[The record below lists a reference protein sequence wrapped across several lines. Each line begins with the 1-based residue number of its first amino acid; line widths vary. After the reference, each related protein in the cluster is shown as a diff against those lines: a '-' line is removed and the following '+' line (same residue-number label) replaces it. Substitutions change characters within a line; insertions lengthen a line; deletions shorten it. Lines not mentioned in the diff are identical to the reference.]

1 MDYNHC
7 SNIGIRFSA
16 EWFHYFI
23 TQKLNANLAT
33 KTKLLTMNKPLLL
46 FLVLFLT
53 VKITVGQSLFTPG
66 EGLQFTFSAG
76 ETQYKEYLFNGLRN
90 DGVDLSL
97 GLNYGIQKNA
107 LNHEFGWNIDA
118 AALWNRYGWISE
130 YIQLSNLH
138 YRLLADA
145 GKRFQLGGNV
155 SYSSS
160 FYRNENFDSQHN
172 YWVTTLNMGISA
184 CYSLPI
190 NSTWTMMIPL
200 NIPFAGFLSR
210 PATNRNLILNE
221 PDLKLSDILR
231 RVNSNFKFVT
241 IGKKYFDIETGL
253 FFHTRLHNNKP
264 VTIGY
269 RVRYEQT
276 ATSLKTQLFTNQL
289 CIQYPLSKRQ
299 K

>member
-1 MDYNHC
+1 LAK
-7 SNIGIRFSA
+7 R
-16 EWFHYFI
+16 
-23 TQKLNANLAT
+23 TNLF
-33 KTKLLTMNKPLLL
+33 TMNKSL
-46 FLVLFLT
+46 FLCLILFLT
-53 VKITVGQSLFTPG
+53 IKITVGQSLFAPDK
-66 EGLQFTFSAG
+66 GLQLTFSAG
-76 ETQYKEYLFNGLRN
+76 HAQYKEQLFNGLRN

-118 AALWNRYGWISE
+118 AALWNRYGWSNE
-130 YIQLSNLH
+130 YFQLSNLH
-138 YRLLADA
+138 YRLLANA
-145 GKRFQLGGNV
+145 GKGLQLGGNV

-172 YWVTTLNMGISA
+172 YWVTTLNLGFSA
-184 CYSLPI
+184 CCSMPV
-190 NSTWTMMIPL
+190 NSKWTMMIPL
-200 NIPFAGFLSR
+200 NIPLVGYLSR
-210 PATNRNLILNE
+210 PDADRRLILNE
-221 PDLKLSDILR
+221 PDLKLSDILT

-241 IGKKYFDIETGL
+241 IGSNYFDIETGL
-253 FFHTRLHNNKP
+253 FFRTMLHNNKP

-289 CIQYPLSKRQ
+289 CIQYPLSKHQ